1 MMHTPITHCPQ
12 CHVKDF
18 IKNGK
23 SGGRQRYKC
32 KSCQYNF
39 TVPKLGKRIDRY
51 YVRLSLRLYLEGLGF
66 RSIERI
72 VGVSHVSVMNWVKKY
87 GKELKAL
94 RLCKKESIEAVEVD
108 ELHSYVGSKKT
119 TYGSGLL
126 WTGSVNRCWV
136 LQSATGVNKQGSDW
150 AGN

>member
-119 TYGSGLL
+119 ALL
-126 WTGSVNRCWV
+126 I
-136 LQSATGVNKQGSDW
+136 
-150 AGN
+150 